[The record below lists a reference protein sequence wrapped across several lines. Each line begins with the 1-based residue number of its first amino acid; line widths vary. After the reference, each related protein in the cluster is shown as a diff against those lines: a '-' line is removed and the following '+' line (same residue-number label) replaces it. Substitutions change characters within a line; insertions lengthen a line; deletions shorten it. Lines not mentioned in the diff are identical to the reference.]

1 MIDTPRYLAPQPIQ
15 QRGGFTLIELL
26 VVISIIALLIGIL
39 LPALGAARQAARQMT
54 NNTQLRGFHQGF
66 FAFAQENKGAYPGVR
81 RRGSTS
87 EIISN
92 ADFGSM
98 FPELGVATQAR
109 NGWARAGIMI
119 AQEFVPAEYAISP
132 SETAPERIAWV
143 PGDPAG
149 NPMTQFNASY
159 SFLDPSA
166 GGATD
171 ENPAR
176 TLEWSDTANGESVI
190 ASDRNISNS
199 GQTISIHTDIGSDE
213 WIGGIAWNDGHVG
226 FETSFLQQTRYDN
239 QFNVI
244 DNIFSN
250 GDAQD
255 PDRPNRAQPSSNCRV
270 RD

>member
-1 MIDTPRYLAPQPIQ
+1 MSISRPFARHQARPS
-15 QRGGFTLIELL
+15 GFTLIELL

-39 LPALGAARQAARQMT
+39 LPALGAARTTARRMT

-66 FAFAQENKGAYPGVR
+66 FAFAQENNGAYPGVLGR
-81 RRGSTS
+81 TR
-87 EIISN
+87 EIIQ
-92 ADFGSM
+92 APEFM
-98 FPELGVATQAR
+98 AMYPELGANSGGR

-119 AQEFVPAEYAISP
+119 AEEFVPAEYAVSP
-132 SETAPERIAWV
+132 SETEPERVPWV

-149 NPMTQFNASY
+149 NPMTQFNSSY
-159 SFLDPSA
+159 SFLDPSD
-166 GGATD
+166 GNSTSVT
-171 ENPAR
+171 NPGR
-176 TLEWSDTANGESVI
+176 IVEWADTANGESVI

-239 QFNVI
+239 QFNAI
-244 DNIFSN
+244 DNIYAGN
-250 GDAQD
+250 DQNQD
-255 PDRPNRAQPSSNCRV
+255 PNANSRADPDKNCRM

>member
-1 MIDTPRYLAPQPIQ
+1 MSISRPLTRRQPWPS
-15 QRGGFTLIELL
+15 GFTLIELL

-39 LPALGAARQAARQMT
+39 LPALGAARTTARRMT

-66 FAFAQENKGAYPGVR
+66 FAFAQENNGAYPGVR
-81 RRGSTS
+81 IRGNTR
-87 EIISN
+87 EILTN
-92 ADFGSM
+92 AQFGDM
-98 FPELGVATQAR
+98 FPQLGVAAQAR
-109 NGWARAGIMI
+109 NGWARAGAMI
-119 AQEFVPAEYAISP
+119 AEEFVPAEYAISP
-132 SETAPERIAWV
+132 SEIAPERIPWI

-149 NPMTQFNASY
+149 NPMTQFNSSY
-159 SFLDPSA
+159 SFLDPLASGSNA
-166 GGATD
+166 
-171 ENPAR
+171 NPAR
-176 TLEWSDTANGESVI
+176 IFEWSDTANGEAVI
-190 ASDRNISNS
+190 ASDRNITIS
-199 GQTISIHTDIGSDE
+199 GETTSIHTEEGSNE
-213 WIGGIAWNDGHVG
+213 WLGGIAWNDGHVG